1 MKQINFFNKVFYL
14 LDKDSK
20 KIPQLVFL
28 VLMLSMLDLAGI
40 GLIAPYLSIILQPE
54 SFVQDYK
61 NYDFILN
68 NFKSFEGLII
78 FFGVVLIIVFTTKT
92 VGGIFLNKAILV
104 FCYTQGVTLRTFLMS
119 SYQNLPY
126 EEYLERNSSEYIYN
140 MQTLAE
146 QYSKQILQSILRIAS
161 EGIVIILISI
171 LLMWTDIMA
180 FSILFFLMAGA
191 LYIYD
196 KGFRSKLN
204 VYGQKSNKSSVE
216 ITRGIREG
224 MNGIKEIRILEKENY
239 FFSLVKKGAL
249 DYLSVNVRS
258 QVVASAPRYFLELII
273 IIFIVLV
280 TIVNITAGNDAMS
293 MLPVLGMFGI
303 ASIRILPS
311 INQIIGG
318 IVQIRYGKD
327 AIDILYN
334 DVKKLEKIKPI
345 KNKVDV
351 IPTSF
356 DSITLKDVTFKYKG
370 AEKNTI
376 SEVSLSIRRG
386 DSIGIIGQSGAGKTT
401 LIDVI
406 LGLLK
411 PSVGEILY
419 NNESIEGCEKDWIS
433 KVAYIPQQVFLVDDS
448 LSKNITLTHDESLVN
463 HAKLLSSIAKA
474 RLNELVEKLPDGV
487 DTKLGDN
494 GIRISGG
501 QRQRVALA
509 RAFYHN
515 REVLIMDESTSSLDK
530 ETEQEIVDE
539 IKRLHGKIT
548 MIVISHNM
556 STIEHCDQVYRI
568 QDGVISKSR

>member
-356 DSITLKDVTFKYKG
+356 DSITLEDVTFKYKG
-370 AEKNTI
+370 AEKNTL

>member
-14 LDKDSK
+14 LGKDSK

-54 SFVQDYK
+54 SFAQDYK

-68 NFKSFEGLII
+68 NFESFEGLII

-92 VGGIFLNKAILV
+92 IGGIFLNKAILV
-104 FCYTQGVTLRTFLMS
+104 YCYTQGVALRTFLMS

-146 QYSKQILQSILRIAS
+146 QYSKQILQSMLRIAS

-171 LLMWTDIMA
+171 LLMWTNIMA
-180 FSILFFLMAGA
+180 FSILFFLMVGA
-191 LYIYD
+191 LYVYD
-196 KGFRSKLN
+196 KGFRNKLN

-224 MNGIKEIRILEKENY
+224 MNGIKEIRVLEKENY
-239 FFSLVKKGAL
+239 FLSLVKKGAL

-280 TIVNITAGNDAMS
+280 TIVNITTGNDAIS

-345 KNKVDV
+345 KNKVDA
-351 IPTSF
+351 IPASF
-356 DSITLKDVTFKYKG
+356 DSITLEDVTFKYKG

-376 SEVSLSIRRG
+376 SKVSLSIRRG

-411 PSVGEILY
+411 PSSGEILY

-463 HAKLLSSIAKA
+463 HAKLLSSITKA

-530 ETEQEIVDE
+530 QTEQEIVEE
-539 IKRLHGKIT
+539 IKILQGKIT

-556 STIEHCDQVYRI
+556 STIEHCDKVYCI
-568 QDGVISKSR
+568 QDGAISRSR